1 MILLLSIKE
10 SYSDFKYFKLH
21 LNVAFADIEKPR
33 DKFESCVAIIKDLD
47 SRNFP
52 RLLNLDEVK
61 DKQTL
66 YIIKSHFS
74 ARMLHRVQKI
84 IRDNNDNSFD
94 KEFPI
99 EGNKEERVAAEL
111 VMQITK
117 KF

>member
-1 MILLLSIKE
+1 M
-10 SYSDFKYFKLH
+10 
-21 LNVAFADIEKPR
+21 
-33 DKFESCVAIIKDLD
+33 
-47 SRNFP
+47 
-52 RLLNLDEVK
+52 
-61 DKQTL
+61 
-66 YIIKSHFS
+66 SHFS
-74 ARMLHRVQKI
+74 ARLLHRVQKI